1 MEILLKE
8 IIRPVSIAE
17 IILLFILF
25 YAVLRFL
32 HGTKG
37 AMLFKGLFFLFV
49 VLFIGIML
57 VTEKFRLTHIKVLLQ
72 WLLSGS
78 FFVVLVVFAPEI
90 RRGILKIAET
100 RFPNIFSRTPHSK
113 LIDELVSVAEAL
125 SARKVGA
132 LIAIE
137 REVGLSEYCED
148 ENATE
153 LNSKLSKELLETIFY
168 PGSPLHDGGV
178 VIRNDVVVAAGCL
191 FPLTE
196 KANLAKTLGTR
207 HRAAIG
213 ITEESDAV
221 VIVVSEETGKMS
233 ISTDGVLKDCADSAA
248 LKLALDEIISAKP
261 KGMAIELKG
270 NILKEIFVEDAG
282 TVVMALFLA
291 IFLWIYLFKVMP
303 S

>member
-1 MEILLKE
+1 MGSGIISE
-8 IIRPVSIAE
+8 IIKPISIVE
-17 IILLFILF
+17 IALLFLLF
-25 YAVLRFL
+25 FALLRFL

-49 VLFIGIML
+49 VFFIGIML
-57 VTEKFRLTHIKVLLQ
+57 VTEKLGLTHINILLQ

-78 FFVVLVVFAPEI
+78 FFVVLVIFAPEI

-100 RFPNIFSRTPHSK
+100 RFPNIFHRTPHSK
-113 LIDELVSVAEAL
+113 LIDEMAAAAESL
-125 SARKVGA
+125 SAKRVGA

-168 PGSPLHDGGV
+168 PGTILHDGGV
-178 VIRNDVVVAAGCL
+178 VIRNDTVIAAGCL

-196 KANLAKTLGTR
+196 KVNLAKTLGTR

-213 ITEESDAV
+213 LTEESDAV
-221 VIVVSEETGKMS
+221 VIIVSEETGRIS
-233 ISTDGVLKDCADSAA
+233 ISMDGVLNDCADTEV
-248 LKLALDEIISAKP
+248 LKKSLGEILSRK
-261 KGMAIELKG
+261 LKG
-270 NILKEIFVEDAG
+270 I
-282 TVVMALFLA
+282 A
-291 IFLWIYLFKVMP
+291 I
-303 S
+303 